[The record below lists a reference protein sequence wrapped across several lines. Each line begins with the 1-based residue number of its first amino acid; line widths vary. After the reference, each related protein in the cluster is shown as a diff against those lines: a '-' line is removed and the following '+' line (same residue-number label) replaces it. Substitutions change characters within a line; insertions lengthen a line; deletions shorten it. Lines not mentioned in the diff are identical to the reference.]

1 MKYLDEYRD
10 GPIAAKIVA
19 EIRHILTQPWVLMEV
34 CGGQTHSIVKHGID
48 HLLPE
53 GIELVHGPGCPVCV
67 TPLEMI
73 DKAHSIAQRPD
84 VIFCSFG
91 DMLRVPGS
99 DGDLF
104 TIKSR
109 GGDVRIVYSPLDC
122 LKIARSNPGKQVVFF
137 AIGFETTAPANAM
150 LVSRAQ
156 KEGVKNVSILV
167 SHVLVPPSIASI
179 LQSPLNRVQGF
190 LGPGH
195 VCAVMGYR
203 EYEPLSARFRV
214 PIVITGFEPLDIL
227 QGTLMT
233 VRQLET
239 GRAVVEN
246 QYSRILDRD
255 GNLPAQKLV
264 ASVFEIADRKWRGIG
279 TIPKSGYKLRW
290 EFREHDAERLFDV
303 KEIDT
308 REPEACISGQIL
320 RGIKKPHDCAAFG
333 TICTPQ
339 RPLGATMVSA
349 EGACA
354 AYYAYGRHLE
364 QHKTEQQKEA
374 QPTEAQHR
382 EAQNREATQYVT
394 AESIVGAV

>member
-10 GPIAAKIVA
+10 GEIAAKIVA
-19 EIRHILTQPWVLMEV
+19 EMRRIQTRPWVLMEV
-34 CGGQTHSIVKHGID
+34 CGGQTHSIVKNGLD

-53 GIELVHGPGCPVCV
+53 GLELVHGPGCPVCV

-73 DKAHSIAQRPD
+73 DKAHAIARLRN

-99 DGDLF
+99 EGDLF
-104 TIKSR
+104 SIKSL
-109 GGDVRIVYSPLDC
+109 GGDIRIVYSPLDC
-122 LKIARSNPGKQVVFF
+122 LKIARANPAKQVVFF

-150 LVSRAQ
+150 LAWRAREEQVS
-156 KEGVKNVSILV
+156 NLSLLV
-167 SHVLVPPSIASI
+167 SHVLVPPAIASI

-195 VCAVMGYR
+195 VCAVMGYS
-203 EYEPLSARFRV
+203 EYEPLSARFKV

-233 VRQLET
+233 IRQLEQ
-239 GRAVVEN
+239 GRAEVEN
-246 QYSRILDRD
+246 EYSRILNRD
-255 GNLPAQKLV
+255 GNLGAQKLV
-264 ASVFEIADRKWRGIG
+264 ANVFEIGDRKWRGVG

-290 EFREHDAERLFDV
+290 EFRKHDAERLFDV
-303 KEIDT
+303 KNIDT
-308 REPEACISGQIL
+308 KEPEACISGQIL
-320 RGIKKPHDCAAFG
+320 RGLKKPHDCPAFG
-333 TICTPQ
+333 TVCTPQ
-339 RPLGATMVSA
+339 KPLGATMVSA

-364 QHKTEQQKEA
+364 QH
-374 QPTEAQHR
+374 R
-382 EAQNREATQYVT
+382 EASQYLSV
-394 AESIVGAV
+394 ESVRGAA

>member
-19 EIRHILTQPWVLMEV
+19 EIRHIQTKPWVLMEV

-73 DKAHSIAQRPD
+73 DKAHAIAKRPD

-104 TIKSR
+104 TIKSQ
-109 GGDVRIVYSPLDC
+109 GSDVRIVYSPLDC
-122 LKIARSNPGKQVVFF
+122 LKIARSNPDRQVVFF

-150 LVSRAQ
+150 LVWRAR
-156 KEGVKNVSILV
+156 EDGVKNVSVLV
-167 SHVLVPPSIASI
+167 SHVLVPPAMASI
-179 LQSPLNRVQGF
+179 LASPLNRVQGF

-195 VCAVMGYR
+195 VCAVMGYT
-203 EYEPLSARFRV
+203 EYEPLSERFKV

-227 QGTLMT
+227 HGTLMT
-233 VRQLET
+233 IRQLEM
-239 GRAVVEN
+239 GEAKVEN
-246 QYSRILDRD
+246 QYSRILDRN
-255 GNLPAQKLV
+255 GNLTAQKLV
-264 ASVFEIADRKWRGIG
+264 SSVFEVGDRKWRGIG
-279 TIPKSGYKLRW
+279 MIPDSGYHLRRG
-290 EFREHDAERLFDV
+290 FQEHDAERIFDV
-303 KEIDT
+303 HGINT
-308 REPEACISGQIL
+308 QEPEACISGQIL

-333 TICTPQ
+333 TLCTPQ

-364 QHKTEQQKEA
+364 RQRDSQLVSA
-374 QPTEAQHR
+374 D
-382 EAQNREATQYVT
+382 
-394 AESIVGAV
+394 SLGGAA

>member
-19 EIRHILTQPWVLMEV
+19 EIRHIQTRPWVLMEV

-73 DKAHSIAQRPD
+73 DKAHSIAQRPN

-109 GGDVRIVYSPLDC
+109 GGDVRVVYSPLDC
-122 LKIARSNPGKQVVFF
+122 LKIARANPEKQIVFF

-150 LVSRAQ
+150 LVWRAQ
-156 KEGVKNVSILV
+156 QEGVKNVSVLV
-167 SHVLVPPSIASI
+167 SHVLVPPAIASI

-195 VCAVMGYR
+195 VCAVMGYS
-203 EYEPLSARFRV
+203 EYEPLSARFKV

-227 QGTLMT
+227 HGTLMT

-246 QYSRILDRD
+246 QYSRILGRE

-264 ASVFEIADRKWRGIG
+264 ASVFEIGDRKWRGIG

-308 REPEACISGQIL
+308 KEPEACISGQIL

-364 QHKTEQQKEA
+364 QQRNQQ
-374 QPTEAQHR
+374 Q
-382 EAQNREATQYVT
+382 EATQLV
-394 AESIVGAV
+394 AAGSIRGAP

>member
-10 GPIAAKIVA
+10 GRIAARIVD
-19 EIRHILTQPWVLMEV
+19 EIRRIQTKPWVIMEV

-48 HLLPE
+48 YLLPK

-73 DKAHSIAQRPD
+73 DKAHVIARRPD

-99 DGDLF
+99 EGDLF

-122 LKIARSNPGKQVVFF
+122 LKIARANPDKKVVFF

-150 LVSRAQ
+150 LVWRAKQ
-156 KEGVKNVSILV
+156 EGVKNVSILV
-167 SHVLVPPSIASI
+167 SHVMVPPSIASI

-195 VCAVMGYR
+195 VCAIMGYR
-203 EYEPLSARFRV
+203 EYEPISARFKV

-233 VRQLET
+233 VRQLES
-239 GRAVVEN
+239 GQAEVEN
-246 QYSRILDRD
+246 QYSRILNRE
-255 GNLPAQKLV
+255 GNKPAQKLIFQ
-264 ASVFEIADRKWRGIG
+264 VFEIADRKWRGVG
-279 TIPKSGYKLRW
+279 SIPKSGYKLRW
-290 EFREHDAERLFDV
+290 EFREHDAEKLFDV

-308 REPEACISGQIL
+308 KEPSICISGQIL
-320 RGIKKPHDCAAFG
+320 KGIKKPHDCPAFG
-333 TICTPQ
+333 TQCTPQ

-354 AYYAYGRHLE
+354 AYYSYGRHL
-364 QHKTEQQKEA
+364 Q
-374 QPTEAQHR
+374 R
-382 EAQNREATQYVT
+382 EE
-394 AESIVGAV
+394 ESKSAIASSLGGAA

>member
-19 EIRHILTQPWVLMEV
+19 EIRHIQTKPWVLMEV

-48 HLLPE
+48 HLLPA

-73 DKAHSIAQRPD
+73 DKAHAIAKRPD

-104 TIKSR
+104 TIKSQ
-109 GGDVRIVYSPLDC
+109 GSDVRIVYSPLDC
-122 LKIARSNPGKQVVFF
+122 LKIARSNPDRQVVFF

-150 LVSRAQ
+150 LVWRAR
-156 KEGVKNVSILV
+156 EDGVKNVSVLV
-167 SHVLVPPSIASI
+167 SHVLVPPAMASI
-179 LQSPLNRVQGF
+179 LASPLNRVQGF

-195 VCAVMGYR
+195 VCAVMGYT
-203 EYEPLSARFRV
+203 EYEPLSERFKV

-227 QGTLMT
+227 HGTLMT
-233 VRQLET
+233 IRQLEM
-239 GRAVVEN
+239 GEAKVEN
-246 QYSRILDRD
+246 QYSRILDRN
-255 GNLPAQKLV
+255 GNLTAQKLV
-264 ASVFEIADRKWRGIG
+264 SSVFEVGDRKWRGIG
-279 TIPKSGYKLRW
+279 MIPDSGYHLRR
-290 EFREHDAERLFDV
+290 EFQEHDAERIFDV
-303 KEIDT
+303 HGINT
-308 REPEACISGQIL
+308 QEPEACISGQIL

-333 TICTPQ
+333 TLCTPQ

-364 QHKTEQQKEA
+364 RQRDSQLVSA
-374 QPTEAQHR
+374 D
-382 EAQNREATQYVT
+382 
-394 AESIVGAV
+394 SLGGAA

>member
-10 GPIAAKIVA
+10 APLAAKIIA
-19 EIRHILTQPWVLMEV
+19 EICHIQTKPWVLMEV

-53 GIELVHGPGCPVCV
+53 SIELVHGPGCPVCV

-73 DKAHSIAQRPD
+73 DKAHAIAKRSD

-104 TIKSR
+104 TIKSQ

-122 LKIARSNPGKQVVFF
+122 LKIARSNPDKQVVFF

-150 LVSRAQ
+150 LVWRAR
-156 KEGVKNVSILV
+156 EDGVKNVSVLV
-167 SHVLVPPSIASI
+167 SHVLVPPAMASI
-179 LQSPLNRVQGF
+179 LASPLNRVQGF

-195 VCAVMGYR
+195 VCAVMGYT
-203 EYEPLSARFRV
+203 EYEPLSERFKV

-227 QGTLMT
+227 HGTLMT
-233 VRQLET
+233 IRQLET
-239 GRAVVEN
+239 GEAKVEN
-246 QYSRILDRD
+246 QYSRILDRN
-255 GNLPAQKLV
+255 GNLTAQKLV
-264 ASVFEIADRKWRGIG
+264 SSVFEIGDRKWRGIG
-279 TIPKSGYKLRW
+279 MIPDSGYQLRR
-290 EFREHDAERLFDV
+290 EFQEHDAERIFDV
-303 KEIDT
+303 HGINT
-308 REPEACISGQIL
+308 QEPEACISGQIL
-320 RGIKKPHDCAAFG
+320 RGIKKPHDCGAFG
-333 TICTPQ
+333 TLCTPQ

-364 QHKTEQQKEA
+364 RQRDSQLVSA
-374 QPTEAQHR
+374 DSLR
-382 EAQNREATQYVT
+382 
-394 AESIVGAV
+394 GAA

>member
-19 EIRHILTQPWVLMEV
+19 EIRHIQTKPWVLMEV

-53 GIELVHGPGCPVCV
+53 GIELVHGPGCAVCV

-73 DKAHSIAQRPD
+73 DEGHAIAKRPD
-84 VIFCSFG
+84 VIFCSLG
-91 DMLRVPGS
+91 DMLRGPGS

-104 TIKSR
+104 TIKSQ
-109 GGDVRIVYSPLDC
+109 GSDVRIVYSPLDC
-122 LKIARSNPGKQVVFF
+122 LKIARSNPDRQVVFF

-150 LVSRAQ
+150 LVWRAR
-156 KEGVKNVSILV
+156 EDGVKNVSVLV
-167 SHVLVPPSIASI
+167 SHVLVPPAMASI
-179 LQSPLNRVQGF
+179 LASPLNRVQGF

-195 VCAVMGYR
+195 VCAVMGYT
-203 EYEPLSARFRV
+203 EYEPLSEQFKV

-227 QGTLMT
+227 HGTLMT
-233 VRQLET
+233 IRQLEM
-239 GRAVVEN
+239 GEAKVEN
-246 QYSRILDRD
+246 QYSRILDRN
-255 GNLPAQKLV
+255 GNLTAQKLV
-264 ASVFEIADRKWRGIG
+264 SSVFEVGDRKWRGIG
-279 TIPKSGYKLRW
+279 MIPDSGYHLRR
-290 EFREHDAERLFDV
+290 EFQEHDAERIFDV
-303 KEIDT
+303 HGINT
-308 REPEACISGQIL
+308 QEPEACISGQIL

-333 TICTPQ
+333 TLCTPQ

-364 QHKTEQQKEA
+364 RQQDSQLVSA
-374 QPTEAQHR
+374 D
-382 EAQNREATQYVT
+382 
-394 AESIVGAV
+394 SLGGAA